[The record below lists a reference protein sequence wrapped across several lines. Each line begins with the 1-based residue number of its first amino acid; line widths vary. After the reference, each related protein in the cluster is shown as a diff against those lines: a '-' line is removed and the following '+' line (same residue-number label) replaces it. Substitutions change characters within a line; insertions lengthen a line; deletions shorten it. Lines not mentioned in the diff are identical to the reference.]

1 MTGRKPRLSAD
12 CADSGELPYNTSPGR
27 TQSRRAPGQAMMPAE
42 LAIER
47 GPGTPANAES
57 KRAICCVVKSLSG
70 SSAPARDRKSVVAGK
85 SVYVR
90 VDLGGRRIIKKKNT
104 SHKVNKTIKP

>member
-57 KRAICCVVKSLSG
+57 KRAICCVVTSWSG
-70 SSAPARDRKSVVAGK
+70 SSAQARTVIAPSNIQFVWRCTTAHREGGGEGK
-85 SVYVR
+85 GVPVT
-90 VDLGGRRIIKKKNT
+90 V
-104 SHKVNKTIKP
+104 KT